1 MCVYLSVS
9 LFIYLSICLS
19 VCVVCASM
27 CLSVCMFVCLCLFV
41 CLSVCLFL
49 VCHTA
54 GYSTSNKH
62 NSFLEAPQ
70 IAVAPTAPTT
80 LNYGAEISLQCAATG
95 IPTPQITWLR
105 DSQELK
111 FDDNR
116 RSIDIDNVTQR
127 LNGRPVDVISNLMI
141 RNITDEDD
149 GVYKCNVSNSQG
161 WTSATVR
168 VKVDVAGRNF

>member
-1 MCVYLSVS
+1 
-9 LFIYLSICLS
+9 
-19 VCVVCASM
+19 M
-27 CLSVCMFVCLCLFV
+27 CLSVCLFV

-49 VCHTA
+49 VCRTV

-62 NSFLEAPQ
+62 NSFPDAPH

-80 LNYGAEISLQCAATG
+80 VNYGAEISLQCAATG

-105 DSQELK
+105 NSQQLK

-116 RSIDIDNVTQR
+116 RSIDMDNVTQR

-141 RNITDEDD
+141 KNITDADD
-149 GVYKCNVSNSQG
+149 GVYKCNASNSQG

-168 VKVDVAGRNF
+168 VKVDVAGRSF